1 MSDLLTEKI
10 WWIGVLCPKVRSN
23 GVSDLNRVGPKQEIE
38 TMNNVQQIDAAD
50 NDRPTQLHWMEDFDD
65 LTVDDLRE
73 LPNHMQL
80 GLDLSVF
87 D

>member
-1 MSDLLTEKI
+1 MSAI
-10 WWIGVLCPKVRSN
+10 SRF
-23 GVSDLNRVGPKQEIE
+23 GPSQEIE
-38 TMNNVQQIDAAD
+38 TMNNMQQIEA
-50 NDRPTQLHWMEDFDD
+50 NEFDRPAQLHWMEDFDD
-65 LTVDDLRE
+65 LSVDDLRE

>member
-1 MSDLLTEKI
+1 MNIMQQVTTTDSD
-10 WWIGVLCPKVRSN
+10 RSE
-23 GVSDLNRVGPKQEIE
+23 LP
-38 TMNNVQQIDAAD
+38 
-50 NDRPTQLHWMEDFDD
+50 WMEDFED
-65 LTVDDLRE
+65 LSVDELRE